1 MSRGSPRAV
10 SGALDVVLINRQ
22 RRRPVSARDPGIGP
36 VRYPVVPCRELKWLL
51 SCQSSCQMARR
62 SKGRPMTTINYYR
75 QEAERYRKLAAEEA
89 APALKAQLLAFSR
102 DYDALADM
110 LVEAGESDE
119 DGKSLV
125 RPIGSVQPQP
135 MQQQQQKKEDD
146 DK

>member
-1 MSRGSPRAV
+1 
-10 SGALDVVLINRQ
+10 
-22 RRRPVSARDPGIGP
+22 
-36 VRYPVVPCRELKWLL
+36 
-51 SCQSSCQMARR
+51 
-62 SKGRPMTTINYYR
+62 MTTINYYR